1 MGRSVAIDLVGN
13 SVVTGGFNSSYIV
26 FGSDTLFNSGSAG
39 MEDFFLAKLDAFGSP
54 IWAIQAVGVG
64 AETGNGVAI
73 DALGNITVVGTYTD
87 TTVVFGSDTLP
98 GPYGTRAFIARYDA
112 SGNELWAKTF
122 SGTYQNQGQA
132 VCNDTFGNIFFT
144 GSYRGASVTF
154 DTLAPFASSFANDNA
169 YLIKMDPSGNALWGK
184 SIGGNYLDEG
194 TGVACD
200 PSGNVHLCNK
210 DGLIILDSKGK
221 RLALIQLET
230 IPANICWG
238 GPALKDLFIT
248 ARKNIFLIKNLL
260 R

>member
-1 MGRSVAIDLVGN
+1 MSLARKCFSFLFFLFICFFSFAQTPNYLWTKGFGGDQSDMGRSVAIDLVGN

-200 PSGNVHLCNK
+200 PVK
-210 DGLIILDSKGK
+210 KIF
-221 RLALIQLET
+221 
-230 IPANICWG
+230 PNIS
-238 GPALKDLFIT
+238 LQT
-248 ARKNIFLIKNLL
+248 A
-260 R
+260 